1 VKPSPFVDW
10 SWWLK
15 VSGMCRPRAIL
26 LSAAIRSRAAAPVFF
41 RRSQGLS
48 NRLIEVAAQRDNAA
62 TADLPQIDPLDA
74 AGITS

>member
-1 VKPSPFVDW
+1 
-10 SWWLK
+10 
-15 VSGMCRPRAIL
+15 L
-26 LSAAIRSRAAAPVFF
+26 LSVAIRSRAAAPVFF
-41 RRSQGLS
+41 RRSQGLP